1 MTLERQ
7 TLAILGVSLGIGAFL
22 AGVLC
27 AAWVCATSQR
37 EKPSRAPSP
46 AVPPQAY
53 VRLEWSPYIG
63 WHAPL
68 VPATGGNAPDAARE
82 AGVYDSGHFSGE
94 LVMRES

>member
-1 MTLERQ
+1 MTR
-7 TLAILGVSLGIGAFL
+7 ILWPAAMLGTFL

-37 EKPSRAPSP
+37 TEPPSRADSP
-46 AVPPQAY
+46 AVPPQSL
-53 VRLEWSPYIG
+53 RLEWSPCLG

-82 AGVYDSGHFSGE
+82 AGV
-94 LVMRES
+94 L